1 MAKVPLIP
9 PGWWRDE
16 DDIDWGPNM
25 RPLPMTEETLMLIAE
40 GEAELWNGTTV
51 SLEDFLRELRNE
63 RRRER
68 RRQLKEEVARAKL
81 EADAQAAAQGQQ
93 EVGQSGAAAA
103 ASSTGAGPNTAGTTA
118 RRRRPSAQGGSG
130 GGPRVARPRKVIGL
144 RAAPDYAAEARRRR
158 RRK

>member
-16 DDIDWGPNM
+16 DDIVWGPNV

-68 RRQLKEEVARAKL
+68 RRKLKEEMARAKL
-81 EADAQAAAQGQQ
+81 EADAQGQR
-93 EVGQSGAAAA
+93 EVGQSGAAAE
-103 ASSTGAGPNTAGTTA
+103 ASSTDAGPNTAGTTA
-118 RRRRPSAQGGSG
+118 RRRRPSAQGGLG
-130 GGPRVARPRKVIGL
+130 GGSRVARTRKVIGL